1 MTKNKKSDPQL
12 QRLQTTIDYQF
23 KQPALLEQALTHKSY
38 SKDNNER
45 LEFIGDAVLGY
56 IVGCMLYRSYP
67 EVQED
72 ALSLM
77 RAQLVRGATLAEI
90 AQKLELSDCL
100 RLGSGEAKS
109 GGRSRASILADAV
122 EAIIGAMHED
132 GGIVPCKVFV
142 EQLFSSLMGSLD
154 SEYLKDAKTR
164 LQEALQR
171 KGYDLPRYQV
181 DKVSGADHQRHYTVS
196 CRVEE
201 MAIEASAQAR
211 SRRAA
216 EKAAAEIVL
225 QQVVGHDLA
234 GDKAG
239 NENQGSAKSPVKRK
253 AKQTAKNKKPTTAK
267 AKAHVQ
273 K

>member
-132 GGIVPCKVFV
+132 GGRV
-142 EQLFSSLMGSLD
+142 
-154 SEYLKDAKTR
+154 
-164 LQEALQR
+164 QEGQGAALARGQAAHGR
-171 KGYDLPRYQV
+171 GRFLAWHR
-181 DKVSGADHQRHYTVS
+181 SA
-196 CRVEE
+196 CRDNFGLV
-201 MAIEASAQAR
+201 I
-211 SRRAA
+211 
-216 EKAAAEIVL
+216 I
-225 QQVVGHDLA
+225 
-234 GDKAG
+234 
-239 NENQGSAKSPVKRK
+239 
-253 AKQTAKNKKPTTAK
+253 
-267 AKAHVQ
+267 
-273 K
+273 